1 MTQKVS
7 LEEDYTYKG
16 NRNKDHGNY
25 VKEMMIQN
33 QEPESS
39 GKAKDLKERL
49 FKYNSNEKD
58 FEDSDDDSRT
68 DEKNPF
74 SFKKFITNPSTRPIV
89 SVADDIG
96 LENV

>member
-49 FKYNSNEKD
+49 FKYNSNEKETPLNNND
-58 FEDSDDDSRT
+58 TYIGD
-68 DEKNPF
+68 KF
-74 SFKKFITNPSTRPIV
+74 SSNRNFDK
-89 SVADDIG
+89 A
-96 LENV
+96 